1 MAKVVAI
8 CNQKGGVGKTTLAIN
23 LGAYLSVLGKTV
35 LLIDLDP
42 QANATSGLGLV
53 PEEQKDTVYTL
64 LWNQESL
71 TRCVKSTGMLNYDL
85 IPSNQDLAGAQI
97 ELLNTADREAHLK
110 PIIEPLLKQYDY
122 ILIDL
127 PPSLN
132 ITNLNGLIASDY
144 ILIPVQTQYYALE
157 GLAQLKKSLDLIK
170 ENLGHNLEILG
181 VVLTMYDKRNKLDQ
195 MVAKDIRRNF
205 SGFVFNTEIPRQVQ
219 LAEAPSFGKT
229 IFQYRPLSDGA
240 QAFRRLAQEFILRI
254 EDNRENNS

>member
-23 LGAYLSVLGKTV
+23 LGAYLSVLGRKV
-35 LLIDLDP
+35 LLVDLDP
-42 QANATSGLGLV
+42 QANASSGLGLV
-53 PEEQKDTVYTL
+53 PEEQKDTSYSL
-64 LWNQESL
+64 LWNPGSL
-71 TRCVKSTGMLNYDL
+71 RNCIKSTGMLNYDI

-97 ELLNTADREAHLK
+97 ELLNTEKREGHLR
-110 PIIEPLLKQYDY
+110 PIIEPLLGEYDY

-144 ILIPVQTQYYALE
+144 ILIPAQTQYYALE
-157 GLAQLKKSLDLIK
+157 GLSQIKRSLDLIK
-170 ENLGHNLEILG
+170 ENLGHDLEIVG
-181 VVLTMYDKRNKLDQ
+181 VVLMMYDKRNKLDQ

-240 QAFRRLAQEFILRI
+240 QAFRQLAQEFIARVESKVL
-254 EDNRENNS
+254 

>member
-1 MAKVVAI
+1 
-8 CNQKGGVGKTTLAIN
+8 
-23 LGAYLSVLGKTV
+23 
-35 LLIDLDP
+35 
-42 QANATSGLGLV
+42 
-53 PEEQKDTVYTL
+53 
-64 LWNQESL
+64 
-71 TRCVKSTGMLNYDL
+71 MLNYDL

-97 ELLNTADREAHLK
+97 ELLNTEEREDHLK
-110 PIIEPLLKQYDY
+110 IIIEPLLKTYDY

-132 ITNLNGLIASDY
+132 ITNLNGLIAADY
-144 ILIPVQTQYYALE
+144 ILIPAQTQYYALE
-157 GLAQLKKSLDLIK
+157 GLAQIKRSLDLIK

-240 QAFRRLAQEFILRI
+240 QAFRQLAQEFIVRAEGNQI
-254 EDNRENNS
+254 